1 MIQFIRLTRPLNLL
15 IIIVSMYGLGWYF
28 DDIRNESTQ
37 NGVASFTFFLLVL
50 STTMIAAAGNIIN
63 DYFDVRADRINK
75 PDKLIIGKHVKRRV
89 AIVTHWTIN
98 FSAFSIATYLSW
110 KLDTFW
116 YLFIHLLSINLLWYY
131 SSFFKRKFLIGN
143 IIVAGLTALVPLLV
157 GLYFFHNQ
165 SLEFAQQASIFPF
178 KNVSVDS
185 FVVYLSIGFAGF
197 AFLLNLAREI
207 VKDVEDVKGDQLIH
221 AKTIPIKLGTQ
232 KTKWIISIVLL
243 TSLFGIGFVFFA
255 FPFTENVANITFVFA
270 SLFVIIAL
278 TTLLISK
285 ENGKYKR
292 VNTCIKIAMISG
304 TLSPIFWKLL
314 LIYGK

>member
-15 IIIVSMYGLGWYF
+15 IIVVSMYGLGWYF
-28 DDIRNESTQ
+28 DEIRNESTQ
-37 NGVASFTFFLLVL
+37 NGVTSFTFFLLVI

-75 PDKLIIGKHVKRRV
+75 PEKLIIGKYVKRRV

-98 FSAFSIATYLSW
+98 FIAFSIAIYLTW

-131 SSFFKRKFLIGN
+131 SSFLKRKFLIGN
-143 IIVAGLTALVPLLV
+143 ILVAGLTALVPLLV

-165 SLEFAQQASIFPF
+165 SLQFAQEAAIFPF

-185 FVVYLSIGFAGF
+185 FVVYLSIGLAGF

-207 VKDVEDVKGDQLIH
+207 VKDIEDVKGDKLLN
-221 AKTIPIKLGTQ
+221 AKTIPIKLGGL
-232 KTKWIISIVLL
+232 KTKWIIAIILL
-243 TSLFGIGFVFFA
+243 ASLFGIGFVCII
-255 FPFTENVANITFVFA
+255 FPFTDTTASITFILA
-270 SLFVIIAL
+270 AIFVVIAL
-278 TTLLISK
+278 ILLFISNEK
-285 ENGKYKR
+285 GKFRR
-292 VNTCIKIAMISG
+292 VNTCIKIAMIAG